1 MLRLL
6 RYYQVDIQL
15 LTYSLE
21 RILQTLS
28 PKKISI
34 RVRYH
39 ETDGQ
44 GRVHHAQYL
53 NYFERGRVEMMRS
66 MGFSYKSLEASG
78 LMLVVRKMEIEYLFP
93 AEFDDELTLTTTVEH
108 ARGARIRHS
117 YLLLRD
123 VDQQRVVIAKS
134 EIACV
139 DRSGAVRRLPEYLQG

>member
-1 MLRLL
+1 
-6 RYYQVDIQL
+6 
-15 LTYSLE
+15 
-21 RILQTLS
+21 
-28 PKKISI
+28 
-34 RVRYH
+34 
-39 ETDGQ
+39 
-44 GRVHHAQYL
+44 
-53 NYFERGRVEMMRS
+53 

-117 YLLLRD
+117 YVLLRD

-134 EIACV
+134 EIACI

>member
-1 MLRLL
+1 LFLGPSRKLFL
-6 RYYQVDIQL
+6 DFTNV
-15 LTYSLE
+15 
-21 RILQTLS
+21 RILQTLLS
-28 PKKISI
+28 KEISI

-66 MGFSYKSLEASG
+66 MGFSYKSFEATG
-78 LMLVVRKMEIEYLFP
+78 LLLVVRKMEIEYLFP

-117 YLLLRD
+117 YLIKRD
-123 VDQQRVVIAKS
+123 SDTRQIVTAKS
-134 EIACV
+134 EIACI
-139 DRSGAVRRLPEYLQG
+139 DRSGAVRRLPEYLQS